1 MWIKVYINIKIFRA
15 DVFNARKLSSK
26 SYLPLMGLEPTT
38 SELEVQRAIRC
49 ATAAMRY
56 LGSEIL
62 RAAGGKNSIFMLGK
76 GCHKT
81 GLPYFQIVSNC

>member
-1 MWIKVYINIKIFRA
+1 MTKSDPESIALTTRPPRPCVNVWIKVYINIKIFRA

-49 ATAAMRY
+49 ATVA
-56 LGSEIL
+56 
-62 RAAGGKNSIFMLGK
+62 
-76 GCHKT
+76 
-81 GLPYFQIVSNC
+81 